1 MEKILLAIDAARI
14 NKPALDFASY
24 IAELKRSQ
32 LTGLFLEKMQEESSP
47 VMKNH
52 DGVPYVETVA
62 VGDIKE
68 TVSNKRLYDQN
79 IHLFEETCR
88 KKGIPSITH
97 RRPGAHADDIINE
110 SRFADLLIVD
120 PQMSFNQNMEGR
132 LSPLIKKI
140 LAKSECPVVITP
152 DQFTGIDEIL
162 FAYDGSFSA
171 VFAIKQFTYLF
182 PELSDK
188 KISIL
193 QVDEKEALSLTE
205 QKKISELVQMHYSS
219 IGFHLL
225 QGKPKEELL
234 AYILERKNIFVVM
247 GAFGR
252 SVLSGLFKPS
262 AGEFIVKQIKSPVF
276 IAHL

>member
-1 MEKILLAIDAARI
+1 MEKILLAIDATRI
-14 NKPALDFASY
+14 NKTALDFACY

-32 LTGLFLEKMQEESSP
+32 LTGIFLEKMQEEPSP
-47 VMKNH
+47 VLKSPN
-52 DGVPYVETVA
+52 GIPYVETVA
-62 VGDIKE
+62 DGDIKE
-68 TVSNKRLYDQN
+68 TLTNKNIYDQN
-79 IHLFEETCR
+79 VRFFEETCR
-88 KKGIPSITH
+88 KKGIPSAKYH
-97 RRPGAHADDIINE
+97 RRVAVTEDIIHE

-120 PQMSFNQNMEGR
+120 PQMSFSQSMEGR
-132 LSPLIKKI
+132 PSSLIKKI
-140 LAKSECPVVITP
+140 LAKSECPVIITP
-152 DQFTGIDEIL
+152 DQFTGVDEIL

-205 QKKISELVQMHYSS
+205 QKKIAELAQMHYSS

-225 QGKPKEELL
+225 QGKPREELL
-234 AYILERKNIFVVM
+234 TYILEKKNIFVVM

-252 SVLSGLFKPS
+252 SMLSELFKPS
-262 AGEFIVKQIKSPVF
+262 AGEFIIKQINSPVF
-276 IAHL
+276 TAHL